1 MKYNQL
7 EGVWRYIYMGY
18 SKDIETVSCYT
29 FDTTI
34 TEMKI
39 DKILHKPLTD
49 YLLLRIGKEDTIP
62 GF

>member
-1 MKYNQL
+1 
-7 EGVWRYIYMGY
+7 MGY
-18 SKDIETVSCYT
+18 SKDIETISCYT
-29 FDTTI
+29 YDTTI

-49 YLLLRIGKEDTIP
+49 YLLFRIGKEDTIT